1 MSSILDS
8 RIGDTKCSGL
18 KSTFSQPLQEVD
30 GINRVKLPN
39 EFCRL
44 AAQHSESFCLLRVPA
59 TAGNA
64 PLT

>member
-1 MSSILDS
+1 MSSIVGS
-8 RIGDTKCSGL
+8 RIGDTKCNGL
-18 KSTFSQPLQEVD
+18 KSTFSQHFQEVD

-44 AAQHSESFCLLRVPA
+44 AVQHSESFCLLRAPA
-59 TAGNA
+59 MAGNA